1 MSTLRHR
8 TSRPYDEPEDVAPL
22 REAMVR
28 DLQGLGALDTD
39 EVIAA
44 FLTVP
49 RHLFATDEPLE
60 TVYAANTP
68 LVTKKNSDGQA
79 ISSVSA
85 AHIQATMLE
94 QAEIK
99 PGMRVLEIGSG
110 GYNAALLA
118 ELVGDSG
125 QVTSVDID
133 PDIVARAQQCLA
145 AAGYDEVN
153 VVLADAEGGVAEHAP
168 YDRVI
173 VTVGAWDIP
182 PVWIE
187 QLSADGQIIVP
198 FRFRGLTRSVAFERQ
213 DARLVSRDYRLCGF
227 VPMQGAGEHTE
238 RPIRLDGD
246 DVVLRTDENGPFD
259 EELLRAALH
268 GPKVELWSSVV
279 FDQVDQLDLW
289 LGTAIPVF
297 GLLRATKAPIE
308 KGLVGRSTLLPVPT
322 SVREGSFAYRMK
334 RPIEGTDEF
343 ETGVYAHGPDAEVL
357 AEEYVELIR
366 VWDREHRDGSRA
378 RIEVFPAGTPDG
390 DLPRGRLVDKKHTR
404 VVITWP

>member
-1 MSTLRHR
+1 MNTLRR
-8 TSRPYDEPEDVAPL
+8 RASRPYDEPEEVKPL

-28 DLQGLGALDTD
+28 DLRDLGALDTE

-44 FLTVP
+44 FRAVP

-68 LVTKKNSDGQA
+68 LVTKKNSEGQA

-118 ELVGDSG
+118 ELVGDTG
-125 QVTSVDID
+125 KVTSVDID
-133 PDIVARAQQCLA
+133 PDIVARAQRCLA
-145 AAGYDEVN
+145 AAGYDEVV

-187 QLSADGQIIVP
+187 QLAVDGQIVVP
-198 FRFRGLTRSVAFERQ
+198 FRFRGLTRSVAFERLG
-213 DARLVSRDYRLCGF
+213 ARLVSRNYRLCGF
-227 VPMQGAGEHTE
+227 VPMQGAGGHSE
-238 RPIRLDGD
+238 RSIRLDGD
-246 DVVLRTDENGPFD
+246 DVVLRTDENGPF
-259 EELLRAALH
+259 EEGLLQAALH
-268 GPKVELWSSVV
+268 GPRVERWSGVV
-279 FDQVDQLDLW
+279 FDHVDQLDLW
-289 LGTAIPVF
+289 LGTSIPVF
-297 GLLRATKAPIE
+297 GLLKATKAPIDE
-308 KGLVGRSTLLPVPT
+308 GLVGRSTALPVPT
-322 SVREGSFAYRMK
+322 SVRENNFAYRMK

-343 ETGVYAHGPDAEVL
+343 ETGVYAYGPDAEAL
-357 AEEYVELIR
+357 AEEYIELIR
-366 VWDREHRDGSRA
+366 TWDREHHDGVDA
-378 RIEVFPAGTPDG
+378 RIEVFPAGTPDV
-390 DLPRGRLVDKKHTR
+390 DLPQGRLVDKKHTR